1 MLTVETRS
9 QVRAQNNCQ
18 SEKIHIASLL
28 SKISSDF
35 HNSILGKS
43 DNKKRDFE
51 LIFEYIERGAKLF
64 LELLGSW
71 EIILSSERKRIL
83 VSVTER
89 HELLHL

>member
-18 SEKIHIASLL
+18 SEKIHIELL
-28 SKISSDF
+28 SKVSSDF